1 MIKRFILLTLVSFF
15 YSVSASAGPCDTTI
29 SGATTSTLNCEDDDD
44 LIVSG
49 SITYDGQNA
58 VHAQQ
63 HQDVTI
69 TNTGTIQS
77 TGHSAIKGQSALN
90 LEITNSGT
98 IYSEN
103 DYGIKLIEAEKITIT
118 NEADGIIKTDPS
130 ATDDVIA
137 IGGIK
142 MGNCGTCVDGS
153 TTSSGE
159 GLTLKNYGTIDSY
172 QSTLYGGKNSI
183 HTSKKTKIYNY
194 DGATIDATNIFAIRF
209 DHAEDFTLNN
219 YSGATIQTD
228 NSYGAVSL
236 LSAETVAI
244 DNEGTITAANKW
256 GVYCYY
262 CEDVTLT
269 NSGTITAT
277 VRTVDLGEITGTNTF
292 TNSGTITGTAD
303 TSNVGAVNLLK
314 ATGVTLTNSGTI
326 SSETQYAID
335 AENAFSPAI
344 INSGTISSSTTLNNG
359 NAIELSQSGSGT
371 AGSGATITNS
381 GTIKAPGGTG
391 GTGIRIGSGS
401 IPYNDVTITNSGTIS
416 GTNDSIYVQESDTT
430 GTNIIT
436 KEEATYTGEIN
447 MGSAVVEMTL
457 DCSIK
462 KDMDIE
468 IHSKTNMTVTNNLCG
483 NDTYE
488 ILDSSKNADADNSET
503 NGYLR
508 VLGED
513 LEIAQD
519 NPKYRSENVLTK
531 LRGLFNAA
539 NYINWNAPEDKFF
552 KIFHSTQKRDGTY
565 KGEMSGVVGQLSP
578 FILGNTRNNIF
589 LGYTKQDGDFDNGEF
604 LGGDNFALGLK
615 SVYENNGFKAS
626 FTPMI
631 GLNDLTITDF
641 DTDTKSKISTNLLSE
656 FAGFNTK
663 LGKEMKTSEDSK
675 LNLSV
680 QSTLGLQRFPE
691 YLSKFSDGD
700 LSVDEAIE
708 QVLGAGFEVRYL
720 EELGK
725 GFIIQPYI
733 GANVNSN
740 LNNSIKITADGE
752 NKNVT
757 PANSTTTGYFA
768 GVSITKEAK
777 DINFDLDLMYGNEDG
792 LINQIVAISL
802 TKSFGK
808 AETKAQ
814 KTEPDKKIK
823 IASSMPENIDLLE
836 FGKLKE
842 LNDKLKIEN
851 ELLTKEN
858 QRLKIISEKIIK
870 ENKASKQLIVELL
883 KENEK
888 IKLEKEIFKN
898 KILENENK
906 ELLEKIETETSKN
919 NVNKFTLL
927 LFVIILILLFY
938 GIASF
943 IISIGQNLM
952 RKNY

>member
-1 MIKRFILLTLVSFF
+1 MRRFILLVLVSFF
-15 YSVSASAGPCDTTI
+15 YSVSVLAGPCDTTI
-29 SGATTSTLNCEDDDD
+29 SGTTTSTLNCEDDDD

-69 TNTGTIQS
+69 TNTGTIQA
-77 TGHSAIKGQSALN
+77 TGHSAIKGQSALS

-118 NEADGIIKTDPS
+118 NEAGGIIKTDPS
-130 ATDDVIA
+130 ATDDLIA
-137 IGGIK
+137 IGGTKI
-142 MGNCGTCVDGS
+142 GNCGTCVDES

-159 GLTLKNYGTIDSY
+159 GLTLQNYGTIDSY
-172 QSTLYGGKNSI
+172 QQTLYGGKNSA
-183 HTSKKTKIYNY
+183 HSSKKTKIYNY
-194 DGATIDATNIFAIRF
+194 DGATIDATNIYAIRF
-209 DHAEDFTLNN
+209 DYAEDFTLNN
-219 YSGATIQTD
+219 YSGATIQTE
-228 NSYGAVSL
+228 NSYGAVSV
-236 LSAETVAI
+236 LSGETVAI

-326 SSETQYAID
+326 SSESQYAID
-335 AENAFSPAI
+335 AENAYSPTI

-513 LEIAQD
+513 LEIAQN

-531 LRGLFNAA
+531 FKGLFDAS
-539 NYINWNAPEDKFF
+539 NYINWHAPEDKFF
-552 KIFHSTQKRDGTY
+552 KIFHSTQKREGTY
-565 KGEMSGVVGQLSP
+565 KGTMSGVVGQLSP
-578 FILGNTRNNIF
+578 FILGDIRNNF
-589 LGYTKQDGDFDNGEF
+589 FVGYTHQGGDFDNGEF

-626 FTPMI
+626 FTPMV
-631 GLNDLTITDF
+631 GVNDLTITDY
-641 DTDTKSKISTNLLSE
+641 DTDTKTSISTNLFSE
-656 FAGFNTK
+656 FAGINTK
-663 LGKEMKTSEDSK
+663 LGKDIELSEEGS
-675 LNLSV
+675 LNLSF

-708 QVLGAGFEVRYL
+708 QVLGLGFEVKYID
-720 EELGK
+720 EFAE
-725 GFIIQPYI
+725 GFVVQPYAGI
-733 GANVNSN
+733 NINNN

-752 NKNVT
+752 NKNVS
-757 PANSTTTGYFA
+757 PASSSTTGYFV
-768 GVSITKEAK
+768 GLSIIKNLDE
-777 DINFDLDLMYGNEDG
+777 DLNFDFQLSYSNEDG
-792 LINQIVAISL
+792 LINEVASVSLVKYFGDKPKNQIPTSDVRDIR
-802 TKSFGK
+802 KK
-808 AETKAQ
+808 
-814 KTEPDKKIK
+814 PDLKKIDK
-823 IASSMPENIDLLE
+823 NLTAQNDNKEEKLNVIIKKTIQENLISKHLI
-836 FGKLKE
+836 KE
-842 LNDKLKIEN
+842 L
-851 ELLTKEN
+851 
-858 QRLKIISEKIIK
+858 IK
-870 ENKASKQLIVELL
+870 EVERLTLTNK
-883 KENEK
+883 
-888 IKLEKEIFKN
+888 IFKN
-898 KILENENK
+898 KIIENETRGFKNK
-906 ELLEKIETETSKN
+906 IFEIDYTEIDKPVLIGFLLIMAFASYG
-919 NVNKFTLL
+919 F
-927 LFVIILILLFY
+927 LIF
-938 GIASF
+938 IASAYKK
-943 IISIGQNLM
+943 IIFKLAN
-952 RKNY
+952 

>member
-1 MIKRFILLTLVSFF
+1 MKRLLFIVFCLLF
-15 YSVSASAGPCDTTI
+15 YSNSAWAGPCDTTV
-29 SGATTSTLNCEDDDD
+29 SGTTTSTLNCDDNDS

-58 VHAQQ
+58 VNAQQ
-63 HQDVTI
+63 DEGVTI

-77 TGHSAIKGQSALN
+77 TNHSAIKGQSALS

-103 DYGIKLIEAEKITIT
+103 DYGIKLIEAEKVTIT
-118 NEADGIIKTDPS
+118 NEAGGIIKTDPS
-130 ATDDVIA
+130 ASADSIA
-137 IGGIK
+137 IGGTKI
-142 MGNCGTCVDGS
+142 GNCVVTCVDES

-172 QSTLYGGKNSI
+172 QQTLYGGASSS

-194 DGATIDATNIFAIRF
+194 DGATIDATNIYAIRF

-277 VRTVDLGEITGTNTF
+277 VRAVDLGEVTGTNTF

-326 SSETQYAID
+326 SSESQYAID
-335 AENAFSPAI
+335 AENAYSPTI

-513 LEIAQD
+513 LEIAQN

-531 LRGLFNAA
+531 LRGLFDAA
-539 NYINWNAPEDKFF
+539 NYINWHAPEDKFF
-552 KIFHSTQKRDGTY
+552 KIFHSTQKREGTY
-565 KGEMSGVVGQLSP
+565 KGTMSGVVGQLSP
-578 FILGNTRNNIF
+578 FILGDIRNNIF
-589 LGYTKQDGDFDNGEF
+589 LGYTRQGGDFDNGEF

-631 GLNDLTITDF
+631 GVNDLTVTDY
-641 DTDTKSKISTNLLSE
+641 DTDTKTSISTNLFSE
-656 FAGFNTK
+656 FAGINTK
-663 LGKEMKTSEDSK
+663 LGKDIELSDEGS

-680 QSTLGLQRFPE
+680 QSTLGLQRFPD
-691 YLSKFSDGD
+691 YLAKFSDGD

-708 QVLGAGFEVRYL
+708 QVLGLGFEVKYID
-720 EELGK
+720 ELAE
-725 GFIIQPYI
+725 GFVVQPYVGI
-733 GANVNSN
+733 NINNN

-752 NKNVT
+752 NKNVS
-757 PANSTTTGYFA
+757 PAYSSTTGYFV
-768 GVSITKEAK
+768 GLSMVKNLDE
-777 DINFDLDLMYGNEDG
+777 DLNFDFELSYTNEGG
-792 LINQIVAISL
+792 LINEVASVSLVKYFGDRPKDQISKLDVRDIRKKPDLEKIDKNL
-802 TKSFGK
+802 T
-808 AETKAQ
+808 AQ
-814 KTEPDKKIK
+814 NDNKKEKLNVIIKKTIQ
-823 IASSMPENIDLLE
+823 ENLVSKHLI
-836 FGKLKE
+836 KE
-842 LNDKLKIEN
+842 L
-851 ELLTKEN
+851 
-858 QRLKIISEKIIK
+858 IK
-870 ENKASKQLIVELL
+870 EVERLTLTNK
-883 KENEK
+883 
-888 IKLEKEIFKN
+888 IFKN
-898 KILENENK
+898 KIIENETKSFKNK
-906 ELLEKIETETSKN
+906 IFEIDYIEINKVFLIGFLLVMVFASYG
-919 NVNKFTLL
+919 FL
-927 LFVIILILLFY
+927 LFIAAAYKKLIFKLPT
-938 GIASF
+938 
-943 IISIGQNLM
+943 
-952 RKNY
+952 

>member
-1 MIKRFILLTLVSFF
+1 M
-15 YSVSASAGPCDTTI
+15 YSNSAWAGPCDTTV
-29 SGATTSTLNCEDDDD
+29 SGTTTSTLNCDDNDS

-58 VHAQQ
+58 VNAQE
-63 HQDVTI
+63 DEGVTI

-77 TGHSAIKGQSALN
+77 TNHSAIKGQSALS

-103 DYGIKLIEAEKITIT
+103 NYGIKLIEAEKVTIT

-130 ATDDVIA
+130 DTNDLIA

-172 QSTLYGGKNSI
+172 KETLYGGKNSI

-194 DGATIDATNIFAIRF
+194 DGATIDATNIYAIRF
-209 DHAEDFTLNN
+209 DYAEDFTLNN
-219 YSGATIQTD
+219 YSGATIQTE
-228 NSYGAVSL
+228 NSYGAVSV
-236 LSAETVAI
+236 LSGETVAI

-277 VRTVDLGEITGTNTF
+277 VRAVDLGEVTGTNTF
-292 TNSGTITGTAD
+292 TNSGTITATAD

-335 AENAFSPAI
+335 AENAYSPTI

-436 KEEATYTGEIN
+436 KEEATYIGEIN

-508 VLGED
+508 ILGED
-513 LEIAQD
+513 LEIAQN

-531 LRGLFNAA
+531 FKGLFDAA
-539 NYINWNAPEDKFF
+539 NYINWHAPEDKMF
-552 KIFHSTQKRDGTY
+552 KIFHSEQKREGTY
-565 KGEMSGVVGQLSP
+565 KGKMSGVVGQLSP
-578 FILGNTRNNIF
+578 FILGDIRNNIF
-589 LGYTKQDGDFDNGEF
+589 LGYTRQDGDFDNGEF

-631 GLNDLTITDF
+631 GLNDLTVTDF

-663 LGKEMKTSEDSK
+663 FGKEIKTSEDSS

-680 QSTLGLQRFPE
+680 QSTLGLQRFPQ
-691 YLSKFSDGD
+691 YIAKFSDGD

-708 QVLGAGFEVRYL
+708 QVLGAGFEVRYT
-720 EELGK
+720 EGLGK

-733 GANVNSN
+733 GVNVNN
-740 LNNSIKITADGE
+740 NINNSIKITADGE
-752 NKNVT
+752 NKNVS
-757 PANSTTTGYFA
+757 PAYETTTGYFA

-792 LINQIVAISL
+792 LINQIASISL
-802 TKSFGK
+802 TKAFGDSATK
-808 AETKAQ
+808 TLETK
-814 KTEPDKKIK
+814 TDKNIK
-823 IASSMPENIDLLE
+823 ISSAALDKDLLE
-836 FGKLKE
+836 FGDLKKLNEKLKSQ
-842 LNDKLKIEN
+842 NAKLKAEN
-851 ELLTKEN
+851 EKLKLLSKKAIE
-858 QRLKIISEKIIK
+858 

-906 ELLEKIETETSKN
+906 ELKEKIEKTTTEDG
-919 NVNKFTLL
+919 VNKFVLL
-927 LFVIILILLFY
+927 LFFTILALFAY
-938 GIASF
+938 GITSF
-943 IISIGQNLM
+943 IVSTFNASI
-952 RKNY
+952 KKT